1 MNQTV
6 TSTVSV
12 KQSPPTTGVSVE
24 HFEARLEQLTK
35 HLENKAA
42 DISSRQM
49 HKILQDKAESD
60 TLLEGR
66 AALFTVEVE
75 KKVMSKIQAF

>member
-1 MNQTV
+1 MNQTL

-12 KQSPPTTGVSVE
+12 KQPVTTGVSVE

>member
-1 MNQTV
+1 
-6 TSTVSV
+6 
-12 KQSPPTTGVSVE
+12 
-24 HFEARLEQLTK
+24 LEG
-35 HLENKAA
+35 KAA
-42 DISSRQM
+42 DISLRQM

-66 AALFTVEVE
+66 AAMFTVEVE